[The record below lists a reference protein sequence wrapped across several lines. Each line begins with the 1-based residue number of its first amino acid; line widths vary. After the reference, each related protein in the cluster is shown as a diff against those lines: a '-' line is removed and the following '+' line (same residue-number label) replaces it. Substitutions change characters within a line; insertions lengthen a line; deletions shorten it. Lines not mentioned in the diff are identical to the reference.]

1 MRPVGALN
9 GSLGLPQSRRVTLNQ
24 LLINTNVSYFR
35 PYRVIDRRWSALR
48 PLHFPAA
55 VDNLR
60 RRKRLSRTEAI
71 ALERMPLARPVCARK
86 SKSASTLMGN

>member
-71 ALERMPLARPVCARK
+71 TLERMPLARPYVPEKAR
-86 SKSASTLMGN
+86 AGVL